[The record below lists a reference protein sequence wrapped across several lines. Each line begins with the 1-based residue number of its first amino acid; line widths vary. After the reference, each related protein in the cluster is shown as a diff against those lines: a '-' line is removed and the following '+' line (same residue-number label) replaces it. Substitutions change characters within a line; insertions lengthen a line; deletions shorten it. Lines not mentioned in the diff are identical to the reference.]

1 MISGTSGNFGLGA
14 IFLTYVILVLGL
26 VILTVGAEVLV
37 RGASRLA
44 IACRISPLVVGL
56 TVVAFGTSAPELV
69 VCMQS
74 AFSGEPEVAVGNV
87 VGSNIANVLLI
98 LGLASVITP
107 LVVQQQLIRLDVP
120 LMVFVSFVVTGMAW
134 NGNISQL
141 EGAVLALGL
150 VIYNVWVVRKSRKEQ
165 KSIEE
170 EYAREF
176 GAPDTDAS
184 PGRQIALNLL
194 LLIVGLL
201 MLVGGARLFL
211 DSAVSIARSFGVSE
225 LVIGL
230 TLVAVGT
237 SLPEVATSVIAAF
250 KGERD
255 IAVGNVVGSNLFN
268 LLGVLGITSASFSG
282 GIPIPESAVTGD
294 IPIMLLVSIG
304 CMPVFFTGHQIA
316 RWEGFLFL
324 FYYFAYTADI
334 ALNALGSPKVEALRF
349 GLTWIAAPVT
359 VLAFVL
365 SYGFSRTANQALFS
379 KTKTVAPPDTT
390 DSQA

>member
-1 MISGTSGNFGLGA
+1 M
-14 IFLTYVILVLGL
+14 
-26 VILTVGAEVLV
+26 

-98 LGLASVITP
+98 LGLSAVITP
-107 LVVQQQLIRLDVP
+107 LIVQQQLIRLDVP
-120 LMVFVSFVVTGMAW
+120 LMVFVSLVVAGMAW

-141 EGAVLALGL
+141 EGAILAFGL
-150 VIYNVWVVRKSRKEQ
+150 VVYNIWVVRKSRKEQ
-165 KSIEE
+165 KSIED

-176 GAPDTDAS
+176 GTPSNDTP
-184 PGRQIALNLL
+184 PGKQIAFNLF

-201 MLVGGARLFL
+201 MLIGGARLFL
-211 DSAVSIARSFGVSE
+211 DSAVGIARSFGVSE

-237 SLPEVATSVIAAF
+237 SLPEVATSVIAAY

-268 LLGVLGITSASFSG
+268 LLGVLGITSASFPG

-316 RWEGFLFL
+316 RWECFLFL

-349 GLTWIAAPVT
+349 GLIWIAAPVT
-359 VLAFVL
+359 VLSFVL
-365 SYGFSRTANQALFS
+365 SYGFGRTANQALFS
-379 KTKTVAPPDTT
+379 KTKTESPPDST
-390 DSQA
+390 DPNA